1 MTKGQ
6 GLKANIPPSFS
17 RLRGNPEM
25 SFIFIKVIKCLI
37 IKFCSIMSFMKN
49 RLVGNLALFLTALI
63 WGLGFVAQRSGME
76 YIGPFTFNAVRSF
89 LGAISLI
96 PLILWVKFAKPDL
109 RSNKRKLVQRISL
122 AKAGI
127 YCGFALFMA
136 MTIQQYCMQYVGA
149 GKAGFI
155 TALYIILV
163 PIMSVFMGAKIAKRV
178 YVSVVMAVFGLY
190 LLCFNSDG
198 QYDIYDLWLLVAA
211 FFYGLQI
218 ILVNKYAKLVH
229 PIKASASQF
238 LVVGVLSLVLMLFFE
253 TPNLQSLIDCSVPL
267 FYAGILACGV
277 AYSLQMYGQKY
288 TFPILATLI
297 LCLESVFAVLGG
309 ALILGEVLSVRE
321 IWGCVLM
328 ISAVILA
335 NTKMEQRF

>member
-1 MTKGQ
+1 
-6 GLKANIPPSFS
+6 
-17 RLRGNPEM
+17 
-25 SFIFIKVIKCLI
+25 
-37 IKFCSIMSFMKN
+37 MKN

-63 WGLGFVAQRSGME
+63 WGLGFVAQRAGME
-76 YIGPFTFNAVRSF
+76 YIGPFTFNAVRSL
-89 LGAISLI
+89 LGALSLV
-96 PLILWVKFAKPDL
+96 PLILWVKYSRPDT
-109 RSNKRKLVQRISL
+109 RSDKRKLVQRISL

-127 YCGFALFMA
+127 YCGLALFMA
-136 MTIQQYCMQYVGA
+136 MTIQQYSMQYVGA

-178 YVSVVMAVFGLY
+178 YLSVIMAVVGLY
-190 LLCFNSDG
+190 LLCFQANG
-198 QYDIYDLWLLVAA
+198 MYDIYDLLLLIAA

-229 PIKASASQF
+229 PIKASAVQF
-238 LVVGVLSLVLMLFFE
+238 LVVGVLSLVLTLIFE
-253 TPNLQSLIDCSVPL
+253 TINIQDLINCAVPIL
-267 FYAGILACGV
+267 YAGILACGV

-309 ALILGEVLSVRE
+309 VLILGEVLSPRE
-321 IWGCVLM
+321 ICGCILM
-328 ISAVILA
+328 ISAVIVA

>member
-1 MTKGQ
+1 
-6 GLKANIPPSFS
+6 
-17 RLRGNPEM
+17 
-25 SFIFIKVIKCLI
+25 
-37 IKFCSIMSFMKN
+37 MKN
-49 RLVGNLALFLTALI
+49 RLVGNLALFLIALI

-89 LGAISLI
+89 LGAISLV
-96 PLILWVKFAKPDL
+96 PLILWAKYSKPDL
-109 RSNKRKLVQRISL
+109 RSDKRKYVQRVGL

-127 YCGFALFMA
+127 YCGLALFMA
-136 MTIQQYCMQYVGA
+136 MSIQQYCMQYVGA

-178 YVSVVMAVFGLY
+178 YTSVLMAVIGLY
-190 LLCFNSDG
+190 LLCFQADG
-198 QYDIYDLWLLVAA
+198 KYDIYDLWLLVSA

-218 ILVNKYAKLVH
+218 ILVNKYARLVH
-229 PIKASASQF
+229 PIKASATQF
-238 LVVGVLSLVLMLFFE
+238 LVVGVLSLIPMAILE
-253 TPNLQSLIDCSVPL
+253 TPDVASLIDCKVPL
-267 FYAGILACGV
+267 LYAGFLACGV
-277 AYSLQMYGQKY
+277 AYSLQMFGQKY

-297 LCLESVFAVLGG
+297 LCLESVFAVIGG
-309 ALILGEVLSVRE
+309 ALILGEVLSTRE
-321 IWGCVLM
+321 IIGCVLM

>member
-1 MTKGQ
+1 
-6 GLKANIPPSFS
+6 
-17 RLRGNPEM
+17 
-25 SFIFIKVIKCLI
+25 
-37 IKFCSIMSFMKN
+37 MKN
-49 RLVGNLALFLTALI
+49 RFVGNLALFLTALI

-89 LGAISLI
+89 LGAISLV
-96 PLILWVKFAKPDL
+96 PLILWVKYSKPDI
-109 RSNKRKLVQRISL
+109 RSDKRKFVQRVGL
-122 AKAGI
+122 AKAGT
-127 YCGFALFMA
+127 YCGLALFMA
-136 MTIQQYCMQYVGA
+136 MSIQQYCMQYVGA

-178 YVSVVMAVFGLY
+178 YVSVLMAVIGLY
-190 LLCFNSDG
+190 LLCFQANG
-198 QYDIYDLWLLVAA
+198 KYDIYDLWLLVSA

-218 ILVNKYAKLVH
+218 ILVNKYARLVH
-229 PIKASASQF
+229 PIKASATQF
-238 LVVGVLSLVLMLFFE
+238 LVVGVLSLIPMAIME
-253 TPNLQSLIDCSVPL
+253 TPNIASLIDCKVPL
-267 FYAGILACGV
+267 LYAGFLACGV

-297 LCLESVFAVLGG
+297 LCLESVFAVVGG
-309 ALILGEVLSVRE
+309 ALILGEVLSTRE
-321 IWGCVLM
+321 IIGCVLM

>member
-1 MTKGQ
+1 
-6 GLKANIPPSFS
+6 
-17 RLRGNPEM
+17 
-25 SFIFIKVIKCLI
+25 
-37 IKFCSIMSFMKN
+37 MKN
-49 RLVGNLALFLTALI
+49 RLVGNLALFLTTLI

-89 LGAISLI
+89 LGAISLV
-96 PLILWVKFAKPDL
+96 PLILWAKYSKPDL
-109 RSNKRKLVQRISL
+109 RSDKRKYVQRVGL

-127 YCGFALFMA
+127 YCGLALFMA
-136 MTIQQYCMQYVGA
+136 MSIQQYCMQYVGA

-178 YVSVVMAVFGLY
+178 YTSVLMAVIGLY
-190 LLCFNSDG
+190 LLCLQADG
-198 QYDIYDLWLLVAA
+198 KYDIYDLWLLVSA

-218 ILVNKYAKLVH
+218 ILVNKYARLVH
-229 PIKASASQF
+229 PIKASATQF
-238 LVVGVLSLVLMLFFE
+238 LVVGVLSLIPMAILE
-253 TPNLQSLIDCSVPL
+253 TPDVASLIDCKVPL
-267 FYAGILACGV
+267 LYAGFLACGV
-277 AYSLQMYGQKY
+277 AYSLQMFGQKY

-309 ALILGEVLSVRE
+309 ALILGEVLSTRE
-321 IWGCVLM
+321 IIGCVLM

>member
-1 MTKGQ
+1 
-6 GLKANIPPSFS
+6 
-17 RLRGNPEM
+17 
-25 SFIFIKVIKCLI
+25 
-37 IKFCSIMSFMKN
+37 MKN

-89 LGAISLI
+89 LGAISLV
-96 PLILWVKFAKPDL
+96 PLILWAKYSKPDL
-109 RSNKRKLVQRISL
+109 RSDKRKYVQRVGL

-127 YCGFALFMA
+127 YCGLALFMA
-136 MTIQQYCMQYVGA
+136 MSIQQYCMQYVGA

-178 YVSVVMAVFGLY
+178 YTSVLMAVIGLY
-190 LLCFNSDG
+190 LLCFQADG
-198 QYDIYDLWLLVAA
+198 KYDIYDLWLLVSA

-218 ILVNKYAKLVH
+218 ILVNKYARLVH
-229 PIKASASQF
+229 PIKASATQF
-238 LVVGVLSLVLMLFFE
+238 LVVGVLSLIPMAILE
-253 TPNLQSLIDCSVPL
+253 TPDVASLIDCKVPL
-267 FYAGILACGV
+267 LYAGFLACGV
-277 AYSLQMYGQKY
+277 AYSLQMFGQKY

-309 ALILGEVLSVRE
+309 ALILGEVLSTRE
-321 IWGCVLM
+321 IIGCVLM

>member
-1 MTKGQ
+1 
-6 GLKANIPPSFS
+6 
-17 RLRGNPEM
+17 
-25 SFIFIKVIKCLI
+25 
-37 IKFCSIMSFMKN
+37 MKN
-49 RLVGNLALFLTALI
+49 KLIGNLALFLTALI

-89 LGAISLI
+89 LGAISLV
-96 PLILWVKFAKPDL
+96 PLILWVKYSKPDN
-109 RSNKRKLVQRISL
+109 RSSKRKFVQRVSL

-127 YCGFALFMA
+127 YCGLALFMA
-136 MTIQQYCMQYVGA
+136 MSIQQYCMQYVGA

-163 PIMSVFMGAKIAKRV
+163 PIMSVFMGSKIAKRV
-178 YVSVVMAVFGLY
+178 YLSVIMAVIGLY
-190 LLCFNSDG
+190 LLCFNSNG
-198 QYDIYDLWLLVAA
+198 QYDIYDLWLLIAA

-229 PIKASASQF
+229 PIKASATQF
-238 LVVGVLSLVLMLFFE
+238 FVVGILSLFLMGIFE
-253 TPNLQSLIDCSVPL
+253 TPTISSLIDCSIPL
-267 FYAGILACGV
+267 LYAGVLACGV

-297 LCLESVFAVLGG
+297 LCLESVFAVIGG
-309 ALILGEVLSVRE
+309 ALILGEVMSIRE
-321 IWGCVLM
+321 IYGCILM
-328 ISAVILA
+328 ISAVVIA

>member
-1 MTKGQ
+1 
-6 GLKANIPPSFS
+6 
-17 RLRGNPEM
+17 
-25 SFIFIKVIKCLI
+25 
-37 IKFCSIMSFMKN
+37 MKN

-89 LGAISLI
+89 LGAISLV
-96 PLILWVKFAKPDL
+96 PLILWAKYSKPDL
-109 RSNKRKLVQRISL
+109 RSDKRKYVQRVGL

-127 YCGFALFMA
+127 YCGLALFMA
-136 MTIQQYCMQYVGA
+136 MSIQQYCMQYVGA

-178 YVSVVMAVFGLY
+178 YTSVLMAVIGLY
-190 LLCFNSDG
+190 LLCFQADG
-198 QYDIYDLWLLVAA
+198 KYDIYDLWLLVSA

-218 ILVNKYAKLVH
+218 ILVNKYARLVH
-229 PIKASASQF
+229 PIKASATQF
-238 LVVGVLSLVLMLFFE
+238 LVVGVLSLIPMAILE
-253 TPNLQSLIDCSVPL
+253 TPDVASLIDCKVPL
-267 FYAGILACGV
+267 LYAGFLACGV
-277 AYSLQMYGQKY
+277 AYSLQMFGQKY

-297 LCLESVFAVLGG
+297 LCLESVFAVIGG
-309 ALILGEVLSVRE
+309 ALILGEVLSTRE
-321 IWGCVLM
+321 IIGCVLM